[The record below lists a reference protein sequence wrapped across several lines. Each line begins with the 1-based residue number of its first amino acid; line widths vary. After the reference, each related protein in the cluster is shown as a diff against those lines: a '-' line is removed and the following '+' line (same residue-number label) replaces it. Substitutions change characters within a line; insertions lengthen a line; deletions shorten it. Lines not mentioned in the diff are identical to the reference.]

1 MDEAMTLDALANV
14 LNDISEKPYDFF
26 LHARHI
32 SLARSLQAMES
43 EFQSAIEMMSNFYSI
58 EGDLWL
64 ELIELKKA
72 SLDLGTVDGVAELL
86 VVYERAESDYTSI
99 PLLKSHIEFVL
110 EQYARYCGSE
120 ATEPKPD
127 VFGELFSEDWTRT
140 TLSDIVKKGQGHL
153 TQSHVLWDLQR
164 DWELEVLEAKSGSAR
179 IEAAEMVQRFL
190 LERLRQP
197 HSNSDDTF
205 QTYSS
210 FTTNHKPSQEYEPL
224 LIAATKIRSQAVK
237 NFQRREVMEAALV
250 QSHFSLESYS
260 NYVAYENR
268 ARYPDLLVMGGL
280 YERAIAEAAKRKF
293 SGEAG
298 AEEALRSFWVGY
310 CDAVRTLGDESSELE
325 VLRRA
330 IRSTPASGDV
340 WARYIRHLERIS
352 DSADSSKIYNSALGT
367 NLLQSEVEQIIPV
380 VLARAGFEKRRF
392 EAGDGDDE
400 TFATLIAILESG
412 IEMVRKA
419 NSNGDQWLRL
429 EKCLSEIYRVA
440 GLVDSLIKLWQT
452 TAKHYKIS
460 YMACTLYTDALIKN
474 DRADDARKVF
484 QEVHRKHFDWPEA
497 IWDAWV
503 TFEHFH
509 GTVEEINA
517 TMDNIE
523 KIRLQVNARRAKV
536 SNPCHMY
543 EAEKAS
549 RQYAQMAAEQLVT
562 EVEAVQQQQHDNA
575 NENAM
580 EVESAP
586 SVNTVERGTKRRSED
601 DGAGAA
607 LKRAKTGIVTTRE
620 SKTERAD
627 KRRPEQNAAPLKRDR
642 ENCTVFVA
650 ALPPSVKEDDL
661 RALFQD
667 CGVIKAIKI
676 SPMPEGHVA
685 TVEFAE
691 RDCIPA
697 ALTKDKKRIHEQ
709 EIAVHLAWQSTLYIT
724 NFPESADD
732 AYIRNLFGEFGVIFD
747 VRWPSKKFKSTRR
760 FCYVQYTSP
769 TAAQAA
775 LSLHGKELEPH
786 QSLSVLISNPERKK
800 DRSDRDADNKEIYVA
815 GLNRM
820 TSSDDLRKLFEQH
833 GEVKDVR
840 MATDRS
846 GQCKGYAFI
855 EYKVSEHAAAALQ
868 LNNFELKKRHIAV
881 TMSDPRAKARQ
892 RRADVR
898 SRSVHIHN
906 LPQNTEEQEGL
917 LQQTIEKIV
926 TVVRVEILGDTREAV
941 VELATAADA
950 GKLLLRP
957 ETLEFGG
964 NVLKITENA
973 VGTKSSVRTAAS
985 TSGGM
990 FVPRTATSRP
1000 RAGLGHVKKQPAKV
1014 ASSSTTVKPSAAP
1027 ATGKGQDDFRS
1038 MLG

>member
-1 MDEAMTLDALANV
+1 MNEAQTLDALANV
-14 LNDISEKPYDFF
+14 LNDISEKPYDFS
-26 LHARHI
+26 LHVKHI
-32 SLARSLQAMES
+32 NIARSLEGMES
-43 EFQSAIEMMSNFYSI
+43 EFQSAIEMMSNFYSVG
-58 EGDLWL
+58 GDLWL
-64 ELIELKKA
+64 ELIEYKKA

-86 VVYERAESDYTSI
+86 AVYERAESDYTSI
-99 PLLKSHIEFVL
+99 PLLKGHIEFVL

-120 ATEPKPD
+120 ATESKPD
-127 VFGELFSEDWTRT
+127 TFGELFSEDWTRT
-140 TLSDIVKKGQGHL
+140 TLSDVVKKGQGHI
-153 TQSHVLWDLQR
+153 TQSHVLWDMQR
-164 DWELEVLEAKSGSAR
+164 DWELEMLEAKSGSDR
-179 IEAAEMVQRFL
+179 IEAAEQVQRFL

-210 FTTNHKPSQEYEPL
+210 FTTNHKPPQEYEPL

-237 NFQRREVMEAALV
+237 SFQRREAMETALV
-250 QSHFSLESYS
+250 QSNFSLESYAS
-260 NYVAYENR
+260 YVAYENR
-268 ARYPDLLVMGGL
+268 ARYPELLVMGGL

-293 SGEAG
+293 AGEAG
-298 AEEALRSFWVGY
+298 AEDALRSFWIGY
-310 CDAVRTLGDESSELE
+310 CDAVRTLGDESSELQ

-330 IRSTPASGDV
+330 IRSAPASGDV
-340 WARYIRHLERIS
+340 WARNIRYLERTS
-352 DSADSSKIYNSALGT
+352 DSADSSSTAESVSEMYNTALGT

-380 VLARAGFEKRRF
+380 VLARAGFEKRMF

-412 IEMVRKA
+412 IDMVRKA

-429 EKCLSEIYRVA
+429 EKYLSEIYRVA
-440 GLVDSLIKLWQT
+440 GLVDNLIKLWQT
-452 TAKHYKIS
+452 TAKHYKTS
-460 YMACTLYTDALIKN
+460 YMACTLYTDCTHVGVKN

-484 QEVHRKHFDWPEA
+484 QEVHRKQFDWPEA

-509 GTVEEINA
+509 GTVEEINSA
-517 TMDNIE
+517 MDNIE
-523 KIRLQVNARRAKV
+523 TIRLQVNARRAK
-536 SNPCHMY
+536 

-562 EVEAVQQQQHDNA
+562 EVATVQQQQHDGA

-580 EVESAP
+580 EVESVP
-586 SVNTVERGTKRRSED
+586 SANIAERGTKRRSED
-601 DGAGAA
+601 DDAGAA
-607 LKRAKTGIVTTRE
+607 PKRAKTGTV
-620 SKTERAD
+620 
-627 KRRPEQNAAPLKRDR
+627 APRDR

-650 ALPPSVKEDDL
+650 DLPSNVNEDDL
-661 RALFQD
+661 RAVFQD
-667 CGVIKAIKI
+667 CGTIRAIKI

-691 RDCIPA
+691 RECIPA
-697 ALTKDKKRIHEQ
+697 ALTKDKKRIHQQ

-732 AYIRNLFGEFGVIFD
+732 AYIRKLFGEFGVIFD
-747 VRWPSKKFKSTRR
+747 VRWPSKKFKNTRR

-769 TAAQAA
+769 AAAQAA

-800 DRSDRDADNKEIYVA
+800 DRTDHDADNKEIYVA
-815 GLNRM
+815 GLNKM
-820 TSSDDLRKLFEQH
+820 TSSDDLRKLFEQAISIKH

-840 MATDRS
+840 MATDQN
-846 GQCKGYAFI
+846 GQCKGYAFV
-855 EYKVSEHAAAALQ
+855 EYKLAEHATAALQ

-892 RRADVR
+892 RNKPDADTDSGLGRRADVR
-898 SRSVHIHN
+898 SRSVRIHN
-906 LPQNTEEQEGL
+906 LPQNTETQEGL

-926 TVVRVEILGDTREAV
+926 AVARVEVLGDTREAV

-957 ETLEFGG
+957 EPLEFGG
-964 NVLKITENA
+964 KVLKITEEA
-973 VGTKSSVRTAAS
+973 VGRKFSARNAAS
-985 TSGGM
+985 SSGGM

-1000 RAGLGHVKKQPAKV
+1000 RAGLGHAKKQPAKV
-1014 ASSSTTVKPSAAP
+1014 ASSSTASKPSAAS
-1027 ATGKGQDDFRS
+1027 ATSKGQDDFRS
-1038 MLG
+1038 MLGN

>member
-1 MDEAMTLDALANV
+1 MDEAKTLDALANV
-14 LNDISEKPYDFF
+14 LNDISEKPYDFS
-26 LHARHI
+26 LHVQHI
-32 SLARSLQAMES
+32 SLARSLLGMES
-43 EFQSAIEMMSNFYSI
+43 ELQSAIEMMSNFYSVG
-58 EGDLWL
+58 GDLWL
-64 ELIELKKA
+64 DLIEDKKA

-86 VVYERAESDYTSI
+86 AVYERAESDYTSI
-99 PLLKSHIEFVL
+99 PLLTSHIKFVL

-127 VFGELFSEDWTRT
+127 AFGELFSEDWTRM
-140 TLSDIVKKGQGHL
+140 TLSDVVKKGQGHL
-153 TQSHVLWDLQR
+153 TQSHVLWDTQR
-164 DWELEVLEAKSGSAR
+164 DWELEVLEAKSGSDR
-179 IEAAEMVQRFL
+179 IEAAELVQRFL

-197 HSNSDDTF
+197 HLNSDDTF

-210 FTTNHKPSQEYEPL
+210 FTTNHKPPQEYEPL

-237 NFQRREVMEAALV
+237 SFQRREAMEAALV

-260 NYVAYENR
+260 SYVAYENR

-293 SGEAG
+293 AGEAG
-298 AEEALRSFWVGY
+298 AGEALGSFWVGY
-310 CDAVRTLGDESSELE
+310 CDAVRTLGDESIELE

-330 IRSTPASGDV
+330 IRSAPASGDV

-352 DSADSSKIYNSALGT
+352 DSADTSSTEDSVSEFKPALEIYNSALGT
-367 NLLQSEVEQIIPV
+367 NLLQPEVEQIIPV

-400 TFATLIAILESG
+400 TFATLIAILENG

-429 EKCLSEIYRVA
+429 EKYLSEIYRVA
-440 GLVDSLIKLWQT
+440 GLVDSLIKHWQA

-517 TMDNIE
+517 AMDNIE
-523 KIRLQVNARRAKV
+523 KIRLQVNARRAK
-536 SNPCHMY
+536 

-549 RQYAQMAAEQLVT
+549 RQYAQMAAEQFVT

-575 NENAM
+575 NENAI
-580 EVESAP
+580 EVEPAP
-586 SVNTVERGTKRRSED
+586 LVNTVERGTKRRSED
-601 DGAGAA
+601 GGAGTAP
-607 LKRAKTGIVTTRE
+607 KRAKT
-620 SKTERAD
+620 D
-627 KRRPEQNAAPLKRDR
+627 QNTAPLKRDR

-650 ALPPSVKEDDL
+650 DLPPSVKEDDL
-661 RALFQD
+661 RVLFQD
-667 CGVIKAIKI
+667 CGIIKAIKV

-815 GLNRM
+815 GLNKM
-820 TSSDDLRKLFEQH
+820 TSSDDLRKLFEQAN
-833 GEVKDVR
+833 VR
-840 MATDRS
+840 MATDQN

-855 EYKVSEHAAAALQ
+855 EYKVAEHAAAALQ

-892 RRADVR
+892 RNKPDADTESGLNRRADVR
-898 SRSVHIHN
+898 SRSVRIYN
-906 LPQNTEEQEGL
+906 LPQNTETQEGL

-926 TVVRVEILGDTREAV
+926 AVVRVEIIGDTREAV

-957 ETLEFGG
+957 EPLEFGG
-964 NVLKITENA
+964 NVLKITEDA
-973 VGTKSSVRTAAS
+973 VGRKSSVRTAAS

-1014 ASSSTTVKPSAAP
+1014 ASSATTANPSAAP

-1038 MLG
+1038 MFGK

>member
-1 MDEAMTLDALANV
+1 MDEAKTLDVLANV
-14 LNDISEKPYDFF
+14 LNDISEKPYDFS
-26 LHARHI
+26 LHVQHI
-32 SLARSLQAMES
+32 GLARSLQGMES
-43 EFQSAIEMMSNFYSI
+43 EFQSAIEMMSNFYSVG
-58 EGDLWL
+58 GDLWL
-64 ELIELKKA
+64 ELIEHKKA

-86 VVYERAESDYTSI
+86 AVYERAESDYTSI
-99 PLLKSHIEFVL
+99 PLLKSHIEFAL

-127 VFGELFSEDWTRT
+127 AFGELFSEDWTRT

-153 TQSHVLWDLQR
+153 TQSHVLWDMQR
-164 DWELEVLEAKSGSAR
+164 DWVLEVLEAKSGSDR

-210 FTTNHKPSQEYEPL
+210 FTTNHKPPQEYEPL

-237 NFQRREVMEAALV
+237 SFQRREAMEAVLV

-260 NYVAYENR
+260 SYIAYENR

-293 SGEAG
+293 AGEAG

-325 VLRRA
+325 VLRKA
-330 IRSTPASGDV
+330 IRSAPASGDV
-340 WARYIRHLERIS
+340 WARYIRYLERIS
-352 DSADSSKIYNSALGT
+352 DSVDSSNTEDSVSEIYNSALGT
-367 NLLQSEVEQIIPV
+367 NLLQSAVEQIIPV

-400 TFATLIAILESG
+400 TFATLIAILENG

-429 EKCLSEIYRVA
+429 EKYLSEIYRVA

-509 GTVEEINA
+509 GTVEEINTA
-517 TMDNIE
+517 MDNIE
-523 KIRLQVNARRAKV
+523 KIRLQVNARRAK
-536 SNPCHMY
+536 

-580 EVESAP
+580 EVESVL

-601 DGAGAA
+601 DDAGAA
-607 LKRAKTGIVTTRE
+607 PKRAKT
-620 SKTERAD
+620 
-627 KRRPEQNAAPLKRDR
+627 EQNAAPLKRDR

-650 ALPPSVKEDDL
+650 DLPPSVKEDDL

-667 CGVIKAIKI
+667 CGIIKAIKI

-769 TAAQAA
+769 TGAQAA
-775 LSLHGKELEPH
+775 LSLHGKEFEPH

-815 GLNRM
+815 GLNKM

-840 MATDRS
+840 MATDQS

-855 EYKVSEHAAAALQ
+855 EYKAAEHAAAALQ

-892 RRADVR
+892 RNKPDADTDSGLKRRADVR
-898 SRSVHIHN
+898 SRSVRIHN
-906 LPQNTEEQEGL
+906 LPQNTETQEGL

-926 TVVRVEILGDTREAV
+926 AVVRVEILGDTREAV

-957 ETLEFGG
+957 EPLEFGG
-964 NVLKITENA
+964 NVLKITEDA
-973 VGTKSSVRTAAS
+973 VGRKSSVRTAAS

-1014 ASSSTTVKPSAAP
+1014 ASSSTTAKPSAAS
-1027 ATGKGQDDFRS
+1027 ATGKGQNDFRS

>member
-1 MDEAMTLDALANV
+1 MDEAKTLDALANV
-14 LNDISEKPYDFF
+14 LNDISEKPYDFS
-26 LHARHI
+26 LHVRHI
-32 SLARSLQAMES
+32 SLARSLQGMES
-43 EFQSAIEMMSNFYSI
+43 EFQSAIEMMSNFYSVG
-58 EGDLWL
+58 GDLWL

-72 SLDLGTVDGVAELL
+72 SLDLGTVDGVAKLL
-86 VVYERAESDYTSI
+86 AVYERAESDYTSI

-110 EQYARYCGSE
+110 EQNARYCGSE

-164 DWELEVLEAKSGSAR
+164 DWELAMLEAKSGSAR
-179 IEAAEMVQRFL
+179 IETAELVQRFL

-210 FTTNHKPSQEYEPL
+210 FTTNHKPPQDYEPL

-237 NFQRREVMEAALV
+237 NFQRRETMEAALV

-260 NYVAYENR
+260 KYVAYENR
-268 ARYPDLLVMGGL
+268 ARYPDLLVMGGV
-280 YERAIAEAAKRKF
+280 YECAIAEAAKRKF
-293 SGEAG
+293 AGEAS

-310 CDAVRTLGDESSELE
+310 CDAVRMLGDESSELE

-330 IRSTPASGDV
+330 IRSAPASGDV
-340 WARYIRHLERIS
+340 WARYIRHLERVS
-352 DSADSSKIYNSALGT
+352 DSADDSSRTEDSVSEIYNSALGT

-429 EKCLSEIYRVA
+429 EKYLSEIYRVA

-517 TMDNIE
+517 AMNNIE
-523 KIRLQVNARRAKV
+523 KIRLQVNARRAK
-536 SNPCHMY
+536 

-586 SVNTVERGTKRRSED
+586 SVNTVGRGTKRRSED

-607 LKRAKTGIVTTRE
+607 PKRAKTGI
-620 SKTERAD
+620 
-627 KRRPEQNAAPLKRDR
+627 APRDR

-650 ALPPSVKEDDL
+650 DLSPSVKEDDL

-667 CGVIKAIKI
+667 RGVIKTIKI

-840 MATDRS
+840 MATDQS

-855 EYKVSEHAAAALQ
+855 EYKVAEHAAAALQ

-892 RRADVR
+892 RNKPDADTESGLDRRADVR
-898 SRSVHIHN
+898 SRSVRIHN

-926 TVVRVEILGDTREAV
+926 AVVRVEILGDTREAV

-957 ETLEFGG
+957 EPLEFGG
-964 NVLKITENA
+964 NALRITEDA
-973 VGTKSSVRTAAS
+973 VGRKSSVRTAAA

>member
-1 MDEAMTLDALANV
+1 MDEAQTLDALANV
-14 LNDISEKPYDFF
+14 LNDISENPYDFS
-26 LHARHI
+26 LHVKHI
-32 SLARSLQAMES
+32 NIARSLQGMES
-43 EFQSAIEMMSNFYSI
+43 EFQSAIEMMSNFYSVG
-58 EGDLWL
+58 GDLWL
-64 ELIELKKA
+64 ELIEYKKA

-120 ATEPKPD
+120 ATESKPD
-127 VFGELFSEDWTRT
+127 AFGELFSEDWTRT
-140 TLSDIVKKGQGHL
+140 TLFDIVKKGQGHL
-153 TQSHVLWDLQR
+153 TQSYVLWDMQR
-164 DWELEVLEAKSGSAR
+164 DWELEVLEAKSGSDR
-179 IEAAEMVQRFL
+179 IEAAERVQRFL

-210 FTTNHKPSQEYEPL
+210 FTTNYKSSQEYEPL

-237 NFQRREVMEAALV
+237 SFQRREATETALV
-250 QSHFSLESYS
+250 QSRFSLESYAS
-260 NYVAYENR
+260 YVAYENR
-268 ARYPDLLVMGGL
+268 ARYPELLVMSGL

-293 SGEAG
+293 AGEAG

-310 CDAVRTLGDESSELE
+310 CDAVRTLGDESSELQ

-340 WARYIRHLERIS
+340 WARNIRYLERTS
-352 DSADSSKIYNSALGT
+352 DSADMLKTAPETYNLALGT

-380 VLARAGFEKRRF
+380 VMARAGFEKRRF

-400 TFATLIAILESG
+400 SFASLIAILESG
-412 IEMVRKA
+412 IDMVRKA

-429 EKCLSEIYRVA
+429 EKYLSEIYRVA

-460 YMACTLYTDALIKN
+460 YMACTLYTDALIKT

-484 QEVHRKHFDWPEA
+484 QEVHRKRFDWPEA

-509 GTVEEINA
+509 GTVEEINSA
-517 TMDNIE
+517 MDNIE
-523 KIRLQVNARRAKV
+523 KIRLQVNARRAK
-536 SNPCHMY
+536 

-549 RQYAQMAAEQLVT
+549 RQYAEMATEQFMT
-562 EVEAVQQQQHDNA
+562 EVAAVQQQHDASGNVVEVDSTPQA
-575 NENAM
+575 NN
-580 EVESAP
+580 
-586 SVNTVERGTKRRSED
+586 VERGTKRRLED
-601 DGAGAA
+601 DGAAA
-607 LKRAKTGIVTTRE
+607 APKRAKT
-620 SKTERAD
+620 
-627 KRRPEQNAAPLKRDR
+627 EQNTAPLKRDR

-650 ALPPSVKEDDL
+650 DLPSNVKEDDL

-667 CGVIKAIKI
+667 CGTIRAIKV
-676 SPMPEGHVA
+676 SSMSEEHVA
-685 TVEFAE
+685 TVEFAD
-691 RDCIPA
+691 RDCIAA
-697 ALTKDKKRIHEQ
+697 ALTKDKRRIHEQ
-709 EIAVHLAWQSTLYIT
+709 EIAVHLAWQSTLYIA

-732 AYIRNLFGEFGVIFD
+732 AYIRNIFGEFGVIFD
-747 VRWPSKKFKSTRR
+747 VRWPSKKFKNTRR

-800 DRSDRDADNKEIYVA
+800 DRTDHDADNKEIYVA
-815 GLNRM
+815 GLNKI
-820 TSSDDLRKLFEQH
+820 TSSDDLRQLFKQH

-840 MATDRS
+840 MATDQN

-855 EYKVSEHAAAALQ
+855 EYKVAEHATAALQ

-892 RRADVR
+892 RNKPDADTESGLGRRADVR
-898 SRSVHIHN
+898 SRSVRIHN
-906 LPQNTEEQEGL
+906 LPQNTETQEGL

-926 TVVRVEILGDTREAV
+926 AVVRVEVLGDTREAV

-957 ETLEFGG
+957 EPLEFGG
-964 NVLKITENA
+964 NVLKITEEA
-973 VGTKSSVRTAAS
+973 VGRKSSARNAAS
-985 TSGGM
+985 TSVGM
-990 FVPRTATSRP
+990 FVPRTATSGP
-1000 RAGLGHVKKQPAKV
+1000 RAGLGYAKKQPAKV
-1014 ASSSTTVKPSAAP
+1014 ASSFITAKPSAAP

-1038 MLG
+1038 MLGN